1 MIPHFLEPYFS
12 VLQQNVVMCFTA
24 LFLANPLPLGVIMPI
39 HLTFNNIRNSK
50 AVTEHVHHVFEEL
63 IKITDD
69 KYPFHVN
76 LNKVGEES
84 YHVGINCSYQS
95 KHLSS
100 KADHQN
106 LYKALS
112 KGIDT
117 MKIQVI
123 RKAEKV
129 RG

>member
-1 MIPHFLEPYFS
+1 MNLHFLELYIS
-12 VLQQNVVMCFTA
+12 VLPLNVVLFPTA
-24 LFLANPLPLGVIMPI
+24 LFLIKLSQSGVIMSI

-50 AVTEHVHHVFEEL
+50 AVTEHVHNVFEEL
-63 IKITDD
+63 IKITED

-76 LNKVGEES
+76 LNKVTEES
-84 YHVGINCSYQS
+84 YHVGINCSYKS

-106 LYKALS
+106 LYKALA
-112 KGIDT
+112 KGIDSI
-117 MKIQVI
+117 KIQVI

-129 RG
+129 RR

>member
-1 MIPHFLEPYFS
+1 MS
-12 VLQQNVVMCFTA
+12 
-24 LFLANPLPLGVIMPI
+24 I
-39 HLTFNNIRNSK
+39 HLTFKNIRNSR

-76 LNKVGEES
+76 LNKVTEES
-84 YHVGINCSYQS
+84 YNVGINCSYKS
-95 KHLSS
+95 KHLYS
-100 KADHQN
+100 KANHQN
-106 LYKALS
+106 LYKALA
-112 KGIDT
+112 KGIDS

-129 RG
+129 RS

>member
-1 MIPHFLEPYFS
+1 VNLHFLELYIS
-12 VLQQNVVMCFTA
+12 VLPLNVVLFSTA
-24 LFLANPLPLGVIMPI
+24 LFLINLSQSGVIMSI

-50 AVTEHVHHVFEEL
+50 AVTEHVHNVFEEL

-76 LNKVGEES
+76 LNKVTEES
-84 YHVGINCSYQS
+84 YHVGINCSYKS

-106 LYKALS
+106 LYKALA
-112 KGIDT
+112 KGIDSI
-117 MKIQVI
+117 KIQVI

-129 RG
+129 RS

>member
-1 MIPHFLEPYFS
+1 MS
-12 VLQQNVVMCFTA
+12 
-24 LFLANPLPLGVIMPI
+24 I

-50 AVTEHVHHVFEEL
+50 AVTEHVHNVFEEL
-63 IKITDD
+63 IKITED

-76 LNKVGEES
+76 LNKVTEES
-84 YHVGINCSYQS
+84 YHVGINCSYKS
-95 KHLSS
+95 KHLYS

-112 KGIDT
+112 KGIDS

-123 RKAEKV
+123 RKAEKL
-129 RG
+129 RN

>member
-1 MIPHFLEPYFS
+1 MS
-12 VLQQNVVMCFTA
+12 
-24 LFLANPLPLGVIMPI
+24 I
-39 HLTFNNIRNSK
+39 HLSFNNIRNSK

-76 LNKVGEES
+76 LNKVREES
-84 YHVGINCSYQS
+84 YHVGINCSYKS

-106 LYKALS
+106 LYKALA
-112 KGIDT
+112 KGIDS

-123 RKAEKV
+123 RKAKKV
-129 RG
+129 RN

>member
-1 MIPHFLEPYFS
+1 MNVYFLEIYISLLP
-12 VLQQNVVMCFTA
+12 VNVVLFSTA
-24 LFLANPLPLGVIMPI
+24 LFLTNILQLGVIMPI

-50 AVTEHVHHVFEEL
+50 AVTEHVHHVFQEL

-76 LNKVGEES
+76 LNKVAEES
-84 YHVGINCSYQS
+84 YHVGINCSYKS
-95 KHLSS
+95 KPLSS
-100 KADHQN
+100 KAVHQN
-106 LYKALS
+106 LYKALA
-112 KGIDT
+112 KGIDS

-129 RG
+129 RC

>member
-1 MIPHFLEPYFS
+1 MNLHFLELYIS
-12 VLQQNVVMCFTA
+12 VLPLNVVLSFTA
-24 LFLANPLPLGVIMPI
+24 LFLTNLLQSGVIMSI

-50 AVTEHVHHVFEEL
+50 AVSEHVHHVFEEL

-76 LNKVGEES
+76 LNKVTEES
-84 YHVGINCSYQS
+84 YHVGINCSYKS
-95 KHLSS
+95 KSLSS

-106 LYKALS
+106 LYKALA
-112 KGIDT
+112 KGIDS
-117 MKIQVI
+117 MKIQVK

-129 RG
+129 RS